1 MFCTKCGQ
9 QLPDGSAF
17 CSVCG
22 APQAAPAPQP
32 QYQQP
37 VQPQYQQPVQP
48 QYQQPAQ
55 AVYPQPA
62 YMPQTL
68 SRKDFYDR
76 FVSKKVRSTVTSMVI
91 ICFITAVISVPLMI
105 VLENPLALLD
115 IAVYALMGTLLLV
128 TKHWVCAL
136 IPTLY
141 SAVWTVVSMVNDG
154 TPTGI
159 VALIVGATCISV
171 LQKFEKMYQ
180 AYQTTGVLPAQQL

>member
-1 MFCTKCGQ
+1 MFCTKCAQ
-9 QLPDGSAF
+9 HLPDGSAF

-37 VQPQYQQPVQP
+37 VQPVYQQPV
-48 QYQQPAQ
+48 YQQPMYQ
-55 AVYPQPA
+55 QP
-62 YMPQTL
+62 L
-68 SRKDFYDR
+68 SRKEFYNQ
-76 FVSKKVRSTVTSMVI
+76 FVYKKSNSTVICMAVI
-91 ICFITAVISVPLMI
+91 FFITAAISIPLI
-105 VLENPLALLD
+105 VVLKNMLGIMD
-115 IAVYALMGTLLLV
+115 IAVYTLFGILLLV
-128 TKHWVCAL
+128 TKHWLCAL

-180 AYQTTGVLPAQQL
+180 AYQTTGMLPAQQL